1 MDPLG
6 MYGALIVDA
15 VLFGCLSKKKIPT
28 KIGSWNHLEK
38 NIEFLDYIHIITLRP
53 YYITFLGCGV
63 TMSHPSHKK
72 RRKLQPELLTVSGYV
87 FLWYTVFIHFPPK
100 STQFCRQTMAI
111 ILVSGY
117 GRSFWRCYLKL
128 SLAPNTQVFVVC
140 GIFMHHFWLLD
151 FSPIYP
157 LSKKSGVRSIPKNP
171 TLAQLIAGFEG
182 VLDLLYILT
191 HRIHVWYIYLHLL

>member
-1 MDPLG
+1 

-28 KIGSWNHLEK
+28 KNRFMKPLGEK
-38 NIEFLDYIHIITLRP
+38 NQVSRLYSYNNFTAVLYNS
-53 YYITFLGCGV
+53 FLGCGV
-63 TMSHPSHKK
+63 IMSHPSHKK

-117 GRSFWRCYLKL
+117 GRSL
-128 SLAPNTQVFVVC
+128 
-140 GIFMHHFWLLD
+140 
-151 FSPIYP
+151 
-157 LSKKSGVRSIPKNP
+157 
-171 TLAQLIAGFEG
+171 
-182 VLDLLYILT
+182 
-191 HRIHVWYIYLHLL
+191 